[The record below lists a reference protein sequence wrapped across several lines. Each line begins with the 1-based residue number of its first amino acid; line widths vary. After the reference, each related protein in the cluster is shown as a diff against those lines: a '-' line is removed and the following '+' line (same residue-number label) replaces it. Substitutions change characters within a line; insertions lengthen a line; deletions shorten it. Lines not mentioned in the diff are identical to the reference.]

1 MKRFITFFPFLF
13 TLFLIGQASA
23 TDLSA
28 YKAFGEKEGLTKIV
42 DDLMLNLL
50 ADKRTKP
57 FFEKADQPRIKEKL
71 VEQFC
76 VELGGPCT
84 YTGQTMKRSHKGHE
98 INTANFYALVEALQL
113 AMDKNGISSSAQ
125 NKLLAKL
132 APMHKDIINK

>member
-1 MKRFITFFPFLF
+1 MLLSTVFAFFLSA
-13 TLFLIGQASA
+13 TASA
-23 TDLSA
+23 AELDA
-28 YKAFGEKEGLTKIV
+28 YRAFGEKPGLVRVV
-42 DDLMLNLL
+42 DDLLLNLL

-57 FFEKADQPRIKEKL
+57 FFEKVEPVRLKEKL

-98 INTANFYALVEALQL
+98 IGTADFYALVEALQL
-113 AMDKNGISSSAQ
+113 AMDMNGIPSRAQ

-132 APMHKDIINK
+132 APMQKDIINK